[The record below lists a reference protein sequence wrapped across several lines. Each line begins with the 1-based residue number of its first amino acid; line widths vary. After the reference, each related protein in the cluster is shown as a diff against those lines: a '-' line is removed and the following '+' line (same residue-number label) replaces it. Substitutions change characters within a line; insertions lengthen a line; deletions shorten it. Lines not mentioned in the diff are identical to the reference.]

1 MALALTLAAAWSAGP
16 SAATNVEPC
25 TGTPRP
31 IAPNVEDV
39 LFEGELVPSFL
50 GVNCL
55 ALDQTLSGA
64 SIDWGDGTTSPG
76 KVTYETNS
84 DGVSRQAWIKAP
96 HGYLRA
102 RCVRGRH
109 CKAFPVT
116 ATATDDLTGAPIVLH
131 HDVLVRPGLL
141 FPTPVRVTGRR
152 GVRFH
157 RQLTRVR
164 STGLR
169 LPGELTARVRW
180 GDGTRSSARVLGSG
194 RRFVIVGTHRWRR
207 SGRLSMRV
215 AINDR
220 FRGIVL
226 VVNGFARIADRREER

>member
-1 MALALTLAAAWSAGP
+1 MPAL
-16 SAATNVEPC
+16 
-25 TGTPRP
+25 
-31 IAPNVEDV
+31 
-39 LFEGELVPSFL
+39 L

-55 ALDQTLSGA
+55 RLDQTLSGA
-64 SIDWGDGTTSPG
+64 RIDWGDASHEPG
-76 KVTYETNS
+76 EGDLQENP
-84 DGVSRQAWIKAP
+84 DGVTRQAWIEAR
-96 HGYLRA
+96 HIYLRA
-102 RCVRGRH
+102 RCVKGRR
-109 CKAFPVT
+109 CQAFPVT
-116 ATATDDLTGAPIVLH
+116 ATATDDRTGTPIV
-131 HDVLVRPGLL
+131 VQAGVTVKPGLL
-141 FPTPVRVTGRR
+141 FPTPLRIKGRR

-180 GDGTRSSARVLGSG
+180 GDGTRSSARVVGSG
-194 RRFVIVGTHRWRR
+194 RHFVIVGTHRWRR

-226 VVNGFARIADRREER
+226 LVNGFARVAQRR